1 MKATELRRIA
11 ENELEKLLVVGSQ
24 GRLRVRLAPPADAEP
39 GSELVVQRR
48 GSTDPGITIRLVAT
62 NELDQDLNGDPVI
75 AADVPVAQDDDRLNS
90 RRYWYVFAYFCE
102 GHLGFAEPIYI
113 VPAPAL
119 RRFVDHERPTSPGTT
134 YAFRGS
140 MIPGDEL
147 WDRFAFSLDDL
158 AHAIVKAL
166 LRLEA
171 LDQAGDAPPATE
183 AA

>member
-1 MKATELRRIA
+1 
-11 ENELEKLLVVGSQ
+11 
-24 GRLRVRLAPPADAEP
+24 
-39 GSELVVQRR
+39 
-48 GSTDPGITIRLVAT
+48 VAT

-75 AADVPVAQDDDRLNS
+75 AVDVPVVQDRDRLNS

-102 GHLGFAEPIYI
+102 AHLGFAEPIYI

-119 RRFVDHERPTSPGTT
+119 RRFVDHERPTSPVTT
-134 YAFRGS
+134 YAFRGP

-158 AHAIVKAL
+158 APAIAKAL

-171 LDQAGDAPPATE
+171 LDQAQDGAP
-183 AA
+183 AAEVA